1 MICKKGGKLPFHAP
15 IGELAKP
22 LAAGPTAAAGPPA
35 FFGVVK
41 QQKMVLAYS
50 PFGSL
55 CPLETQVFNSVFV
68 GKKRQKRR
76 KGVDSPKRWECA
88 HMFVDS

>member
-1 MICKKGGKLPFHAP
+1 MLLS
-15 IGELAKP
+15 ENLLKP
-22 LAAGPTAAAGPPA
+22 PAAVTTAAAGPPA

-68 GKKRQKRR
+68 GKKGKRGE
-76 KGVDSPKRWECA
+76 KV
-88 HMFVDS
+88 